1 MELVLLRHAE
11 PRRGAEGA
19 ERRDPGLSAT
29 GRAQAERLAEHL
41 AAERWDAL
49 YSSPQRRASE
59 TAEILA
65 ARLGLQVRIDEGLA
79 EFDRGAEYVHFEDV
93 LAAGGELLAA
103 FMREDFSAY
112 GTDAATIRRTARA
125 ALDAIVAAHPGQRVA
140 VVTHGTVINAYV
152 GSLLGIERLVF
163 HHPAY
168 TGITRLKISRKGVA
182 TLHSLNQSAHLRTP
196 QPPIASAQ
204 EA

>member
-1 MELVLLRHAE
+1 MELALLRHAE
-11 PRRGAEGA
+11 PRRGTDEA

-29 GRAQAERLAEHL
+29 GREQAERLAGHL
-41 AAERWDAL
+41 ANERWHAL
-49 YSSPQRRASE
+49 YSSPQRRALE
-59 TAEILA
+59 TAELLA
-65 ARLGLQVRIDEGLA
+65 ARLGLPVRLEDGLA
-79 EFDRGAEYVHFEDV
+79 EFDRGAVYLHFEDV
-93 LAAGGELLAA
+93 LAAKDERLAA

-112 GTDAATIRRTARA
+112 GTDAATIRRTAKTT
-125 ALDAIVAAHPGQRVA
+125 LDAIVAAHPGQRVA

-182 TLHSLNQSAHLRTP
+182 NLYSLNEGTHLRTP